1 MKTALEQARRI
12 FLAEREQDRMSAMQR
27 VALQIVAGID
37 IDRLVQAS
45 EVEKQQAARRLTRL
59 IERERLKGV
68 SGHWSYDL
76 NRHIALKQALDR
88 LEGKAGRDVAAPIG
102 GPRKIYSQRRRMRT
116 TAPDSN
122 RGQKPDL
129 HYNCILR
136 DADLQRA
143 ISCVPVL
150 ENHSFRHGLT
160 NLQL

>member
-1 MKTALEQARRI
+1 MKTALEQARKI

-59 IERERLKGV
+59 IERERLKGT

-88 LEGKAGRDVAAPIG
+88 LEGKAGRDVAAHMRD
-102 GPRKIYSQRRRMRT
+102 PRKSYSQRRRIRT

-122 RGQKPDL
+122 HKQKP
-129 HYNCILR
+129 IL
-136 DADLQRA
+136 A
-143 ISCVPVL
+143 
-150 ENHSFRHGLT
+150 
-160 NLQL
+160 